1 MSLQDIQSNSIRD
14 DYMRN
19 IVNKTIGEIHDV
31 MCTVFGPNAVDAYI
45 TRNQEPYFTRDGK
58 EVIASLKF
66 NNELSMYIL
75 KLIYQAV
82 YNQAA
87 TVGDGTTTVAVFYTN
102 LYRVLMESDMTFRRE
117 DWNHATK
124 CIIERLQKQSIPLDE
139 ELFKSMIYT
148 CTQDAELTYKIYKN
162 LYQAIMDQAYIV
174 VNKSN
179 IETDFQMTVYNYPI
193 IEATKQ
199 FSIRPVSDHEEHCTI
214 FHCNGMLNIAH
225 FEVLMDMMSHMEQAG
240 EAYIPKTIMILCNG
254 LDNVTRS
261 TLKTLVQ
268 KLNEMKVPVDQY
280 SNIAIYTLDKYRSY
294 DSEQIEDVS
303 TIITDENGIG
313 GLVNQLTFESLLYQ
327 AFRNPNSPAIEDLET
342 FDCDPRHIDKM
353 KELMT
358 QSYSVD
364 IDAIKGIRIN
374 KELGPIAK
382 ARYNDLKTQIANEKS
397 PVNKVALNR
406 RLKTMY
412 GQFIEVEVGSKLI
425 KDSQRKY
432 ELILDAILS
441 ASDAVEHGVL
451 PVNSIAAAQMEAYKI
466 GDECEGS
473 RIGAIADVICEAL
486 TRTFFD
492 LTADCDHF
500 DDVYNRFELYDILE
514 KSDLTLFDLH
524 ASNPDEVLPSS
535 DSDDVPL
542 AGKTYIDPET
552 DDAVY
557 FGTQITEPVSIMTT
571 MLENSTL
578 ILELVNAKAFNLEGF
593 MQNYI

>member
-1 MSLQDIQSNSIRD
+1 MSLQDIQSNSIRG
-14 DYMRN
+14 DYMRS
-19 IVNKTIGEIHDV
+19 IMDKTIGEIHDI
-31 MCTVFGPNAVDAYI
+31 METVFGPNAVDAYI

-102 LYRVLMESDMTFRRE
+102 LYRVLRESDMTFRRE
-117 DWNHATK
+117 EWNYTTK
-124 CIIERLQKQSIPLDE
+124 YIIERLQKQSIPLNE

-162 LYQAIMDQAYIV
+162 LYQAIMNQAYIV

-199 FSIRPVSDHEEHCTI
+199 FSIRPISDHEEHCTI
-214 FHCNGMLNIAH
+214 FHCNGMLNLAH
-225 FEVLMDMMSHMEQAG
+225 FEVLMDMMSHMEQAS
-240 EAYIPKTIMILCNG
+240 ESYIPKTIMILCNG

-268 KLNEMKVPVDQY
+268 KLNEMKVPVEQY

-294 DSEQIEDVS
+294 DSEQIEDIS

-313 GLVNQLTFESLLYQ
+313 GLVNQLTFETLLYQ
-327 AFRNPNSPAIEDLET
+327 AFRNPNSPTIEDLET

-353 KELMT
+353 KELMN

-374 KELGPIAK
+374 KDLGPVAK
-382 ARYNDLKTQIANEKS
+382 ARYSDLKAQIANEKS
-397 PVNKVALNR
+397 PVTKVSLNR

-451 PVNSIAAAQMEAYKI
+451 PVNSIAAAQMESYKVS
-466 GDECEGS
+466 DEYEGS
-473 RIGAIADVICEAL
+473 RVGAIADAICEAL
-486 TRTFFD
+486 TRTFFNLISGCEVFDGILDRWD
-492 LTADCDHF
+492 L
-500 DDVYNRFELYDILE
+500 YNVLE
-514 KSDLTLFDLH
+514 KSDLCLFDLH
-524 ASNPDEVLPSS
+524 ADSLSEVLP
-535 DSDDVPL
+535 DKNAETAPL
-542 AGKTYIDPET
+542 AGKTYVDPET
-552 DDAVY
+552 EDTVY

>member
-1 MSLQDIQSNSIRD
+1 MSLQDIQSNSIRG
-14 DYMRN
+14 DYMRS
-19 IVNKTIGEIHDV
+19 IVDKTINEIHDV
-31 MCTVFGPNAVDAYI
+31 MVTVFGPNAMDAYI

-58 EVIASLKF
+58 EVISSLKF

-102 LYRVLMESDMTFRRE
+102 LYQTLRNYVTTYRRE
-117 DWNHATK
+117 DWNYVVRD
-124 CIIERLQKQSIPLDE
+124 INERLRKLAIPLDE
-139 ELFKSMIYT
+139 ELFKSMVFT
-148 CTQDAELTYKIYKN
+148 CTQDAELTYKIHKN

-179 IETDFQMTVYNYPI
+179 IDTDFQMTVYNYPI

-199 FSIRPVSDHEEHCTI
+199 FSIRPVGDHEEHCTI

-225 FEVLMDMMSHMEQAG
+225 YEVLMDMMSHMEQAG
-240 EAYIPKTIMILCNG
+240 DTYIPKTIMILCNG
-254 LDNVTRS
+254 MDNITRS

-268 KLNEMKVPVDQY
+268 KLNELKVPVEQY

-294 DSEQIEDVS
+294 DSEQIEDIS
-303 TIITDENGIG
+303 TIITDEKGIG

-327 AFRNPNSPAIEDLET
+327 AFRNPNSPVIEDLET
-342 FDCDPRHIDKM
+342 FDCDSRHVDKM
-353 KELMT
+353 QEIMR

-374 KELGPIAK
+374 KDLGPVAK
-382 ARYNDLKTQIANEKS
+382 ARYQDLKNQIAAEKS
-397 PVNKVALNR
+397 PVNKVSLNR

-451 PVNSIAAAQMEAYKI
+451 TVNSIAAAQMEAFKTGGEADTI
-466 GDECEGS
+466 EE
-473 RIGAIADVICEAL
+473 IANAICEAL
-486 TRTFFD
+486 TKTFFD
-492 LTADCDHF
+492 LTDGYEQF
-500 DDVYNRFELYDILE
+500 DRLNDMYELFEYLNR
-514 KSDLTLFDLH
+514 SDLGLFDLH
-524 ASNPDEVLPSS
+524 ATNPNEILPGQE
-535 DSDDVPL
+535 DDDKPL
-542 AGKTYIDPET
+542 AGLSYEDPET
-552 DDAVY
+552 GEVLY

-578 ILELVNAKAFNLEGF
+578 ILELVNARAFNLEGF

>member
-1 MSLQDIQSNSIRD
+1 MSIQDIQSNSIRG
-14 DYMRN
+14 DYMRT
-19 IVNKTIGEIHDV
+19 IVNKTINEIHDV
-31 MCTVFGPNAVDAYI
+31 MCTVFGPNAEDAYI

-102 LYRVLMESDMTFRRE
+102 LYRVLMSSDFTFRRE
-117 DWNHATK
+117 DWNAATNH
-124 CIIERLQKQSIPLDE
+124 IIDRLQKQSIPLDE
-139 ELFKSMIYT
+139 ELFKSMVYT
-148 CTQDAELTYKIYKN
+148 CTQDAELTYKIYTN
-162 LYQAIMDQAYIV
+162 LYHAIMDQAYIV

-179 IETDFQMTVYNYPI
+179 IETDFQMTVHNYPI

-199 FSIRPVSDHEEHCTI
+199 FSIRPVSAHEDHCTI

-240 EAYIPKTIMILCNG
+240 ETYIPKTIMILCNG

-268 KLNEMKVPVDQY
+268 KLNELKVPVERY

-294 DSEQIEDVS
+294 DSDQIEDIS

-327 AFRNPNSPAIEDLET
+327 AFRNPNSPTIDDLET

-353 KELMT
+353 KELMS

-374 KELGPIAK
+374 KELGPVAK
-382 ARYNDLKTQIANEKS
+382 ARYNDLKNQIVDEKS
-397 PVNKVALNR
+397 PVNKVSLNR

-451 PVNSIAAAQMEAYKI
+451 PVNSIAAAQMVARDI
-466 GDECEGS
+466 DHECEGS
-473 RIGAIADVICEAL
+473 TVGVIADHICEAL
-486 TRTFFD
+486 TKTFFD
-492 LTADCDHF
+492 LTDGCEKF
-500 DDVYNRFELYDILE
+500 DRVQDQWDLYDML
-514 KSDLTLFDLH
+514 KNSDLSLFDLH
-524 ASNPDEVLPSS
+524 ASDPDEVLPSA
-535 DSDDVPL
+535 DAVIAPV
-542 AGKTYIDPET
+542 AGITYTDPET
-552 DDAVY
+552 DDALY
-557 FGTQITEPVSIMTT
+557 FGTQITEPVSIMST

-578 ILELVNAKAFNLEGF
+578 ILELVNAKTFNLEGF